1 MLVVASSVVGEHPR
15 SDPYSE
21 FDVLIRQLEAERGRE
36 SGLESRSNELSA
48 NIAGLR
54 DKIIEFVASIQ
65 SSEREIAAVEI
76 ELGQLEKS
84 YKVAHQELIQNN
96 RHLSASIGG
105 LARLRRNP
113 PEALAFTPIQ
123 KTQLRLRVA
132 VLSLFLSALHQDGAK
147 LKHVLSETEGLR
159 IKRVRQHF
167 EWTKE
172 REKLEI
178 ERKRLE
184 WILRR
189 KSVLQVN
196 IHIDRQRVAEEV
208 ESLAS
213 RAADLGELVT
223 VLKLATG
230 NRLKPM
236 PPSIGQRIDAK
247 QSQSSDDSQV
257 VFILPTESSL
267 PYPTWGPVIRSFGER
282 LENGSRS
289 QGIFIQCGSGSYVIA
304 PREGYIVFSGD
315 FRAYGRLLII
325 EHAGGYHS
333 LLAGFARIY
342 SEIGD
347 WVTAGEPVGVM
358 GDRER
363 QGAVLYIEVRH
374 EGEPISPREW
384 LELLDRKVSR

>member
-1 MLVVASSVVGEHPR
+1 MLAVTSSVADEHLR

-21 FDVLIRQLEAERGRE
+21 FELLIRQLETERGRV

-65 SSEREIAAVEI
+65 SREREIGVVEI
-76 ELGQLEKS
+76 ELSQLENS

-96 RHLSASIGG
+96 KHLSASIGG

-113 PEALAFTPIQ
+113 PEAVAFTPNQ
-123 KTQLRLRVA
+123 KTQLQLRVA
-132 VLSLFLSALHQDGAK
+132 VLSLFLSSLYQDVAK
-147 LKHVLSETEGLR
+147 LKHVLLETESLR
-159 IKRVRQHF
+159 IKHVRQHV
-167 EWTKE
+167 ELTKE
-172 REKLEI
+172 RDKLEI

-184 WILRR
+184 RVLRR
-189 KSVLQVN
+189 TSSLQAS
-196 IHIDRQRVAEEV
+196 IHLDRQSVVEEV

-213 RAADLGELVT
+213 RAADLEQLVT
-223 VLKLATG
+223 VLKSAAG
-230 NRLKPM
+230 DRIKPI
-236 PPSIGQRIDAK
+236 PPSIGQRMDVK
-247 QSQSSDDSQV
+247 QSRSSDDSEV
-257 VFILPTESSL
+257 AFTLPTESSL
-267 PYPTWGPVIRSFGER
+267 PYPTWGPVIRGFGER
-282 LENGSRS
+282 LEHGSRS
-289 QGIFIQCGSGSYVIA
+289 QGIVIQGGSGSDVIA
-304 PREGYIVFSGD
+304 PREGHIVFSGD

-325 EHAGGYHS
+325 EHTGGYHS

-347 WVTAGEPVGVM
+347 WVIAGEPVGIL

-374 EGEPISPREW
+374 EGEPVSPREW
-384 LELLDRKVSR
+384 LELLDRKVSG